1 MFEQKPFHAA
11 LDGLIIKPY
20 ARGTVS
26 NFRLI
31 VQRYFTTKHFIAPT
45 SEVVNS
51 TPATLTTLVGVME
64 QPSS

>member
-1 MFEQKPFHAA
+1 MFEHFAA

-20 ARGTVS
+20 ARGIVS

-31 VQRYFTTKHFIAPT
+31 VQKYFTTKHLFAPS